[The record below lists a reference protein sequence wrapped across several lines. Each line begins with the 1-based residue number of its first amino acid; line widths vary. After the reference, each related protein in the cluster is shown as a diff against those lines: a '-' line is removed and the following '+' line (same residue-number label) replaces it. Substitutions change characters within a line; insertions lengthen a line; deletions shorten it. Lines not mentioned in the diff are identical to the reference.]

1 MRAHSSTP
9 PRLDCIAAIAAVC
22 LLCATGIG
30 AQAPARQAPARPAQA
45 VEQAPPIRSA
55 PEVPAITEEE
65 LRQQLVGKTF
75 YLRGGWLD
83 NDLHFGE
90 NGKLDGTSP
99 KGSFAL
105 CLVEITQ
112 VHLKKHRLEL
122 EGNRY
127 GVHFLGA
134 LPTEEQTGAFDKVRL
149 TPKKKPLRITI
160 DREAVE
166 KPKKE
171 KPPKK
176 QKKQSAQTTAQKGSG
191 ATAAQVPTIAPQEKS
206 AETMHT
212 VADANRAL
220 RSALDRI
227 FSSGM
232 DAHMI
237 ESLPEYWQLYYKAV
251 DSHADYRTSDP
262 TVMRQSQVDRKA
274 KLVSA
279 VEPPSNDY
287 AQKNGVAGV
296 AMYHVIVGPDGKAE
310 QVAVGRPIGF
320 GLDENAVAAIHK
332 AAFEPAMKDGKPVP
346 VLLDLLVEFRIYSKR
361 TAEASSAPP
370 LPAQAPGPIL
380 PGPYSVNKP
389 KGP

>member
-1 MRAHSSTP
+1 MRT
-9 PRLDCIAAIAAVC
+9 
-22 LLCATGIG
+22 
-30 AQAPARQAPARPAQA
+30 
-45 VEQAPPIRSA
+45 A

-99 KGSFAL
+99 RGSFAL
-105 CLVEITQ
+105 CLVEVTQ

-134 LPTEEQTGAFDKVRL
+134 LPTEEQTTAFDKVRL
-149 TPKKKPLRITI
+149 TPKKKPMHITI

-171 KPPKK
+171 KPQKK
-176 QKKQSAQTTAQKGSG
+176 QKKQSAQPVAQQPSG
-191 ATAAQVPTIAPQEKS
+191 ATVANAATIAPPEKS
-206 AETMHT
+206 SEPMHT

-237 ESLPEYWQLYYKAV
+237 EGLPDYWQLYYKAV
-251 DSHADYRTSDP
+251 EAHADYRPSDA
-262 TVMRQSQVDRKA
+262 TVLRQSQVDRKA

-296 AMYHVIVGPDGKAE
+296 AMYHVIVGADGKAE

-332 AAFEPAMKDGKPVP
+332 ATFEPAMKDGKPVP

-361 TAEASSAPP
+361 TAEASSAVPQA
-370 LPAQAPGPIL
+370 AQAPEPVL